1 MKHFCWILAL
11 LPAVVLLPSA
21 AVSAQAP
28 RPKPPVRSA
37 PAKGQIA
44 DRIQVILAEPALS
57 HAEFGI
63 SVSGLDG
70 QPIYGLNE
78 GRLFTPASNAKLLT
92 TAAAYALIPVETL
105 TWTTDVVAGGEVDS
119 QGVLHG
125 DLILLGVGDPTL
137 SARHYPYQPPQPNPP
152 PSPPAQATP
161 ATQTPAAPVE
171 PEKTAKAMDVLDLL
185 AEQVEQAGVR
195 TVDGSVVGDDGF
207 YIDEPFGQGWGWNDL
222 QWNYGAAV
230 SALSFNENSIEL
242 EITPDPNAAT
252 AAAPAAAQTPEQ
264 TIGNATPAPPL
275 GALTLGTWNPAVDYY
290 TLDNGMT
297 EAAPDKPSHPGLER
311 RPGSLMVRAWGTV
324 PAEGLHVGM
333 AVEDPAEFTA
343 AAFKDALRS
352 RGVTVTGAP
361 VSRHMYPTDAGDFV
375 AAREQALKL
384 TRVDM
389 PTIVGPLEGRKV
401 LATHISVPVAQDIT
415 VTNKV
420 SQNLHAELLL
430 RLLGKTEG
438 KEGSFEQGTRVVRQ
452 FLTSA
457 GVADEDFFF
466 YDGSGLSPDDRIAPR
481 ALTQLLVYANHQ
493 SWGRAWRDTLPV
505 AGVDGTL
512 IGRFKNSPLKGKVW
526 AKTGGL
532 NEVNALSGYLT
543 ASSGKVLAFS
553 ILVNGHRPGS
563 AAEVQAIDRIVEAIA
578 ASE

>member
-1 MKHFCWILAL
+1 MKHVCWIVAFLS
-11 LPAVVLLPSA
+11 AVVSISSA
-21 AVSAQAP
+21 GISAQAP
-28 RPKPPVRSA
+28 RPKLPARPA
-37 PAKGQIA
+37 PGKGQIA

-57 HAEFGI
+57 HADFGI

-70 QPIYGLNE
+70 QPLYGLNE

-92 TAAAYALIPVETL
+92 TATAYALLPVETL
-105 TWTTDVVAGGEVDS
+105 TWTTDVVAGGDVDS

-137 SARHYPYQPPQPNPP
+137 SARHYPYQPPQPPP
-152 PSPPAQATP
+152 PA
-161 ATQTPAAPVE
+161 TPAAPNQKIEPTSPPAE
-171 PEKTAKAMDVLDLL
+171 PEKVANAMEVLDLL

-195 TVDGSVVGDDGF
+195 SVDGSVVGDDGF
-207 YIDEPFGQGWGWNDL
+207 YIDEPYGQGWGWNDL

-252 AAAPAAAQTPEQ
+252 VAAPAAAQTP
-264 TIGNATPAPPL
+264 GSAAGSAASGPPL
-275 GALTLGTWNPAVDYY
+275 GALTLGTWNPAIEYY

-297 EAAPDKPSHPGLER
+297 ETAANQPSHPGVER

-324 PAEGLHVGM
+324 AADGLHVGM

-343 AAFKDALRS
+343 AAFRDALRN

-361 VSRHMYPTDAGDFV
+361 VSRHMYPAGAGDFV
-375 AAREQALKL
+375 AERVQALKL
-384 TRVDM
+384 THVEL
-389 PTIVGPLEGRKV
+389 PTIVAPLDGRKV

-438 KEGSFEQGTRVVRQ
+438 KDGSFEQGTRVVRQ

-457 GVADEDFFF
+457 GVADGDFFF

-493 SWGRAWRDTLPV
+493 SWGPAWRDTLPV

-543 ASSGKVLAFS
+543 ASSGKVIAFS

-563 AAEVQAIDRIVEAIA
+563 TAEVQAIDRIVEAIA